1 MLNGIHL
8 KSTNT
13 MVINYVAFDVLTFQ
27 SENENIVKLFYDQ
40 RV

>member
-1 MLNGIHL
+1 
-8 KSTNT
+8 